1 MTSSP
6 PRVGCVGLLIGLIV
20 GCGRGSGNAAPQS
33 PPPASS
39 VTADD
44 IENAPGESIEEVL
57 QGRIAGVT
65 VTRTAD
71 GGIAVRIRGQTS
83 IMGSNEPLY
92 VLDGVPIQAGPNGSL
107 AGLNPRDIES
117 IEVLKDAVS
126 TAMYGGRGANGV
138 IVIKT
143 KPPAPPQ

>member
-1 MTSSP
+1 MTSSS
-6 PRVGCVGLLIGLIV
+6 PRLVCAGLLIGLSA

-39 VTADD
+39 VTAED

-107 AGLNPRDIES
+107 TGLNPRDIES

-126 TAMYGGRGANGV
+126 TAMYGARGANGV

>member
-1 MTSSP
+1 MGSASAYVSPIPVEERYIAAKGGPMTSSP
-6 PRVGCVGLLIGLIV
+6 PRVLCVGLLIGLIA

-44 IENAPGESIEEVL
+44 IQNAPGESIEEVL

-83 IMGSNEPLY
+83 LTS
-92 VLDGVPIQAGPNGSL
+92 
-107 AGLNPRDIES
+107 
-117 IEVLKDAVS
+117 
-126 TAMYGGRGANGV
+126 
-138 IVIKT
+138 
-143 KPPAPPQ
+143 

>member
-1 MTSSP
+1 MTSSS
-6 PRVGCVGLLIGLIV
+6 PRLLCVGLLIGLGA
-20 GCGRGSGNAAPQS
+20 GCGRGSGNAAQQS

-39 VTADD
+39 VTAED

-57 QGRIAGVT
+57 RDKIAGVT

-83 IMGSNEPLY
+83 LMGSNEPLY

-107 AGLNPRDIES
+107 TGINPRDIES

-126 TAMYGGRGANGV
+126 TAMYGARGANGV

>member
-1 MTSSP
+1 MTSFASRALLP
-6 PRVGCVGLLIGLIV
+6 VSLFVGLTF
-20 GCGRGSGNAAPQS
+20 GCGPGRGKAAEQS

-39 VTADD
+39 VTSDD
-44 IENAPGESIEEVL
+44 IERAPGQSLEELL

-71 GGIAVRIRGQTS
+71 GIAVRIRGQTS
-83 IMGSNEPLY
+83 FMGTNEPLY
-92 VLDGVPIQAGPNGSL
+92 VLDGIPIQPGPNGSL
-107 AGLNPRDIES
+107 SGISPYDIES

-143 KPPAPPQ
+143 KRPPPSQ